1 MFPGMLPIL
10 IGFFSTFYVM
20 TNPNAFASKVLSF
33 IPLFTPFAMFARVN
47 VAEPPLWEVWLGI
60 LLLLGAVLVSVYAA
74 AKVFRV
80 SILMHGKRPAI
91 ADIWRMVRTA

>member
-1 MFPGMLPIL
+1 MPQ
-10 IGFFSTFYVM
+10 
-20 TNPNAFASKVLSF
+20 

-60 LLLLGAVLVSVYAA
+60 LLLLLGVVVSVYMA

-91 ADIWRMVRTA
+91 GDIWRMVKTA